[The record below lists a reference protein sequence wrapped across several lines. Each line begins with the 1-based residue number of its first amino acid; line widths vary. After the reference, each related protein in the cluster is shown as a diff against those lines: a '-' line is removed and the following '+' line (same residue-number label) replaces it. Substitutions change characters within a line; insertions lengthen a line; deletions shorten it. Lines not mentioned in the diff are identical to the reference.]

1 MDERARA
8 MIHDLI
14 IAIMEGRETTESE
27 PVPRSIS
34 TTKFRAAIRKA
45 IAANRPTPAIDFFP
59 PSPTGDDDQ

>member
-1 MDERARA
+1 MDERSRA

-34 TTKFRAAIRKA
+34 TPRFNEAIRKA
-45 IAANRPTPAIDFFP
+45 IYLNRPAPMVDFFP
-59 PSPTGDDDQ
+59 ASPNGDDDQ